1 MDFFSVML
9 LVSPLL
15 NLVYSDDLNTA
26 FFICVKLHEKK
37 VIFHKK
43 NNNNNSFLGFFL
55 FLSGG
60 HEIRGPSPVQ

>member
-43 NNNNNSFLGFFL
+43 IIIIIPF
-55 FLSGG
+55 
-60 HEIRGPSPVQ
+60 